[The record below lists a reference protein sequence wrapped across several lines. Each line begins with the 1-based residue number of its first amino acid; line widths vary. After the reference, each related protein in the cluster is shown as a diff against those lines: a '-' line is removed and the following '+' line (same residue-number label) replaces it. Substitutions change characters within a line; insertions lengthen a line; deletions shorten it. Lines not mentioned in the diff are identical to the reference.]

1 MKKMLENAQKLLEFA
16 PKIGGVF
23 SLSELSSLFDISSQ
37 QMLWI
42 KIKQFEEAGLLKRY
56 SRGIYITQNFD
67 PMILSAKV
75 RTDSY
80 ISFGSA
86 LAYYKL
92 IGTESPFLV
101 SCIVTSKASEYKG
114 EVNLSYA
121 RISKNLFFGTAILN
135 NGVRIANAEKA
146 VLDTLYFHQ
155 HKKIFYFNIFQD
167 INFSALSKET
177 MDSYLERY
185 ANPKFKAF
193 VRNTV
198 YGNI

>member
-92 IGTESPFLV
+92 IGTESPFLI

-121 RISKNLFFGTAILN
+121 KISKNLFFGTAILN
-135 NGVRIANAEKA
+135 NGVRMANAEKA

-167 INFSALSKET
+167 INFSALPKET

>member
-1 MKKMLENAQKLLEFA
+1 MKKMLEKAQKLLEFA

-92 IGTESPFLV
+92 IGTESPFLI
-101 SCIVTSKASEYKG
+101 SCIVTSKASEYKS

-135 NGVRIANAEKA
+135 NGVRMANAEKA
-146 VLDTLYFHQ
+146 VLDTLYFYQ

>member
-1 MKKMLENAQKLLEFA
+1 MKKMLEKAQKLLEFA

-121 RISKNLFFGTAILN
+121 RISKNLFYGTAILN
-135 NGVRIANAEKA
+135 NGVRMANAEKA
-146 VLDTLYFHQ
+146 VLDTLYFYQ

>member
-1 MKKMLENAQKLLEFA
+1 MKKMLEKAQKLLEFA

-92 IGTESPFLV
+92 IGTESPFLI

-135 NGVRIANAEKA
+135 NGVRMANAEKA
-146 VLDTLYFHQ
+146 VLDTLYFYQ

-177 MDSYLERY
+177 MDSYLKRY

>member
-92 IGTESPFLV
+92 IGTESPFLI

-121 RISKNLFFGTAILN
+121 KISKNLFFGTAILN
-135 NGVRIANAEKA
+135 NGVRMANAEKA
-146 VLDTLYFHQ
+146 VLDTLYFYQ

>member
-121 RISKNLFFGTAILN
+121 KISKNLFFGTAILN
-135 NGVRIANAEKA
+135 NGVRMANAEKA

>member
-1 MKKMLENAQKLLEFA
+1 MHPILLISLNGSRLE
-16 PKIGGVF
+16 I
-23 SLSELSSLFDISSQ
+23 LSE
-37 QMLWI
+37 
-42 KIKQFEEAGLLKRY
+42 E
-56 SRGIYITQNFD
+56 
-67 PMILSAKV
+67 
-75 RTDSY
+75 
-80 ISFGSA
+80 
-86 LAYYKL
+86 
-92 IGTESPFLV
+92 
-101 SCIVTSKASEYKG
+101 
-114 EVNLSYA
+114 A

-135 NGVRIANAEKA
+135 NGVRMANAEKA
-146 VLDTLYFHQ
+146 VLDTLYFYQ

>member
-92 IGTESPFLV
+92 IGTESPFLI

-121 RISKNLFFGTAILN
+121 KISKNLFFGTAILN

>member
-1 MKKMLENAQKLLEFA
+1 MKTTLENAQKLLEFA

-23 SLSELSSLFDISSQ
+23 SLSELSSLFNISSQ

-42 KIKQFEEAGLLKRY
+42 KIKHFEEAGLLKRY
-56 SRGIYITQNFD
+56 SRGIYVTQNFD
-67 PMILSAKV
+67 SMILSAKV

-101 SCIVTSKASEYKG
+101 SCVVTSKASEYKG

-121 RISKNLFFGTAILN
+121 RISKNLFFGTTILD
-135 NGVRIANAEKA
+135 NGVRMANAEKA
-146 VLDTLYFHQ
+146 VLDTLYFYQ
-155 HKKIFYFNIFQD
+155 HKKTFYFNVFQD

-177 MDSYLERY
+177 MESYLERY
-185 ANPKFKAF
+185 ANPKFKSF
-193 VRNTV
+193 VRNAV

>member
-1 MKKMLENAQKLLEFA
+1 MKKMLGHAQKLLEFA

-135 NGVRIANAEKA
+135 NGVRMANAEKA

>member
-1 MKKMLENAQKLLEFA
+1 MKKMLEKAQKLLEFA

-56 SRGIYITQNFD
+56 SRGLYITQNFD

-135 NGVRIANAEKA
+135 NGVRMANAEKA
-146 VLDTLYFHQ
+146 VLDTLYFYQ

>member
-92 IGTESPFLV
+92 IGTESPFLI

-121 RISKNLFFGTAILN
+121 KISKNLFFGTAILN
-135 NGVRIANAEKA
+135 NGVRMANAEKA
-146 VLDTLYFHQ
+146 VLDTLYFYQ
-155 HKKIFYFNIFQD
+155 HKKIFYFNMFQD

>member
-1 MKKMLENAQKLLEFA
+1 MKKMLEKAQKLLEFA

-92 IGTESPFLV
+92 IGTESPFLI

-121 RISKNLFFGTAILN
+121 KISKNLFFGTAILN

>member
-1 MKKMLENAQKLLEFA
+1 MKKMLEKAQKFLEFA

-135 NGVRIANAEKA
+135 NGVRMANAEKA
-146 VLDTLYFHQ
+146 VLDTLYFYQ

-185 ANPKFKAF
+185 AKPKFKAF

>member
-1 MKKMLENAQKLLEFA
+1 MKKMLEKAQKLLEFA

-92 IGTESPFLV
+92 IGTESPFLI

-135 NGVRIANAEKA
+135 NGVRMANAEKA

>member
-1 MKKMLENAQKLLEFA
+1 MLEKAQKLLEFA

-135 NGVRIANAEKA
+135 NGVRMANAEKA
-146 VLDTLYFHQ
+146 VLDTLYFYQ

>member
-121 RISKNLFFGTAILN
+121 KISKNLFFGTAILN

>member
-1 MKKMLENAQKLLEFA
+1 
-16 PKIGGVF
+16 
-23 SLSELSSLFDISSQ
+23 
-37 QMLWI
+37 MLWI

-135 NGVRIANAEKA
+135 NGVRMANAEKA
-146 VLDTLYFHQ
+146 VLDTLYFYQ